1 MSEYEEVKGDEE
13 GGFRDRIS
21 TVNEDGS
28 RVWVYAKKPK
38 GKFYNKRKIVS
49 YVLLLILFAAP
60 HIKIN
65 GHQSLLFNIIQRK
78 FIILGKVFWPQDLFL
93 FAIALIIG
101 VVFIILFT
109 IIYGRLFCGWICPQ
123 TIFMEMVFRRIEYWI
138 EGDWTHQKKLNKGP
152 WNKEK
157 IWKKTAKHAI
167 FWLISFLIANTFLA
181 YIIGSDELWK
191 IQTDPIGQHFGGFI
205 SILIFTTIFYL
216 VFSQLREQVC
226 TTICPYGRLQGVL
239 LDENSMVVAYD
250 HKRGETQGKFKKGED
265 RAAAGKGDCISCNQ
279 CVHVCPTGI
288 DIRHGTQLECVNCT
302 ACIDACDHMMDS
314 VGLEKGLIRFVSEKG
329 IKNGTKFEWTRR
341 VKAYTILLSA
351 MILMLATLLI
361 TRKDFETTILRQR
374 GSTYQIMND
383 GMVSNI
389 FEINLTN
396 KTQNVYNIK
405 LKVDNP
411 KAEIELAVEDLVLEA
426 EAELKERFILKL
438 PLNEVASGKEVI
450 SVIVMANGEEIQR
463 VKTKFI
469 GPML

>member
-1 MSEYEEVKGDEE
+1 
-13 GGFRDRIS
+13 
-21 TVNEDGS
+21 
-28 RVWVYAKKPK
+28 
-38 GKFYNKRKIVS
+38 
-49 YVLLLILFAAP
+49 
-60 HIKIN
+60 
-65 GHQSLLFNIIQRK
+65 
-78 FIILGKVFWPQDLFL
+78 
-93 FAIALIIG
+93 
-101 VVFIILFT
+101 
-109 IIYGRLFCGWICPQ
+109 
-123 TIFMEMVFRRIEYWI
+123 
-138 EGDWTHQKKLNKGP
+138 
-152 WNKEK
+152 
-157 IWKKTAKHAI
+157 
-167 FWLISFLIANTFLA
+167 
-181 YIIGSDELWK
+181 
-191 IQTDPIGQHFGGFI
+191 
-205 SILIFTTIFYL
+205 
-216 VFSQLREQVC
+216 
-226 TTICPYGRLQGVL
+226 
-239 LDENSMVVAYD
+239 MVVAYD

-389 FEINLTN
+389 FEVNLTN